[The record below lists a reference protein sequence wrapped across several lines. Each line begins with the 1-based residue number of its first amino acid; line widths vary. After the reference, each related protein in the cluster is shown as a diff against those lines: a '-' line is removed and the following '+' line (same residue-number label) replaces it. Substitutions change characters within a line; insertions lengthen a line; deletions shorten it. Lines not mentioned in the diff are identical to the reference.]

1 MSSQVKSQITD
12 KLYEATLD
20 DLYEFDQGIEVD
32 LYKINVFNKDIMI
45 APGKVIS
52 DTKKDVHYCYVY
64 VIKNGKVAAKLGV
77 YETHS
82 KKDDVYDLTDF
93 EGREFLLFDH
103 YYNEPGV
110 LVEYE
115 MKEEVHTD
123 NIFDYLKRYL
133 KPVTNAT
140 AAIKEQ
146 AAVIR
151 KISKRM
157 EGNPLATNLKNFKRQ
172 KPYDE
177 ALLDSFKEDAENWMF
192 NLLVLE
198 VVFNIKFIFEN
209 SDGSE
214 EDMRELIRSSPN
226 ESTTIIRVS
235 LEDIPRHVANKSL
248 YVSAPVEEEEEEE
261 EEFVK
266 DTFPSPSEEKPTK
279 PFPSDLFPEAKSVK
293 TFSREE
299 SPEPSVKSL
308 SSKPRE
314 ESKSV
319 KSFSSKPP
327 EPSAKSFSSK
337 PREESKPVKSFSSK
351 PPEPSAKSFS
361 SKPREESKPVKSFSS
376 KPPEPLSEPKSTKS
390 FSTKASAETESKSVK
405 SFSSKPPPEPKSTK
419 SFSSKPREESPE
431 PRTESPPRP
440 QPSLRKSAPRDVS
453 PSPRPVSPSPRPVS
467 PSPRPVSPA
476 EGPPKPKRISFSA
489 PVKKLKNSVP

>member
-12 KLYEATLD
+12 KVYEATLD
-20 DLYEFDQGIEVD
+20 DLYELDQGLEVD

-64 VIKNGKVAAKLGV
+64 VIKNGRVAAKLGI

-82 KKDDVYDLTDF
+82 KKDEVYDLTDF

-115 MKEEVHTD
+115 MKEEVQTD

-146 AAVIR
+146 ATVIR

-157 EGNPLATNLKNFKRQ
+157 EGNPLATHLKNFKRQ

-177 ALLDSFKEDAENWMF
+177 SWLDSFKEDAENWIF

-214 EDMRELIRSSPN
+214 DDMREMIRSTPN

-235 LEDIPRHVANKSL
+235 LEDMPRYVANKPL
-248 YVSAPVEEEEEEE
+248 YVSAAVE
-261 EEFVK
+261 EEFVQ
-266 DTFPSPSEEKPTK
+266 DTFPSPTEPIEAKPTIK
-279 PFPSDLFPEAKSVK
+279 PPPSKAPSKA
-293 TFSREE
+293 REE
-299 SPEPSVKSL
+299 SPEAKPL
-308 SSKPRE
+308 SKASAEAKPASKARE
-314 ESKSV
+314 ESPEA
-319 KSFSSKPP
+319 KP
-327 EPSAKSFSSK
+327 AKSFTSK
-337 PREESKPVKSFSSK
+337 ASKASAESPEAKPLSKAREESPEAKPAKSFTSKASKASAEVEPRPEAKPVKSFSSK
-351 PPEPSAKSFS
+351 
-361 SKPREESKPVKSFSS
+361 ESKPSAEPTPEA
-376 KPPEPLSEPKSTKS
+376 KPAS
-390 FSTKASAETESKSVK
+390 KASAEDV
-405 SFSSKPPPEPKSTK
+405 
-419 SFSSKPREESPE
+419 PE

-440 QPSLRKSAPRDVS
+440 PPSVRKG
-453 PSPRPVSPSPRPVS
+453 
-467 PSPRPVSPA
+467 VSPA
-476 EGPPKPKRISFSA
+476 QRSVSPAQRSVSPVQRSVSPAQISVSPVQRSVSPAQRAASPEGPPKPKRISFSA
-489 PVKKLKNSVP
+489 PVKKLKNAVP